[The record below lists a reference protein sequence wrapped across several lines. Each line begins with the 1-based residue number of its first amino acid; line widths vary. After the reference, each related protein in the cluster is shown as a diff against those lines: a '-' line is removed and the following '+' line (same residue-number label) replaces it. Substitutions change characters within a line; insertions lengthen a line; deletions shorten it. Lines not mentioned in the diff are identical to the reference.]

1 MKQNNNFEIGSWVRF
16 YNNGRLVIGVVQY
29 YDRNILGHIE
39 YMTDIGTIDERY
51 ILESR

>member
-1 MKQNNNFEIGSWVRF
+1 MKQNKNVEIGSWVRF
-16 YNNGRLVIGVVQY
+16 YIDGRLVIGVVEY
-29 YDRNILGHIE
+29 YERNILGHIV